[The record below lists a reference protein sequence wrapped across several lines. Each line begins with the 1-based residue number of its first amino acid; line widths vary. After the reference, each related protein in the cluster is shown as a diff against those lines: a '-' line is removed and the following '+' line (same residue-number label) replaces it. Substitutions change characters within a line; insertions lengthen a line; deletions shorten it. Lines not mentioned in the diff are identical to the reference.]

1 MLTPKIRKTN
11 LVKDNSGFKVGGYAR
26 TRAFGT
32 RVYKVIG
39 KSLDWQNK
47 TSYGVFPPATVFG
60 SRKEQVL
67 GWTLT
72 LVKVGE
78 TNKGR
83 FKFTNS
89 RPFEVSQY
97 LTGHWYYPAKGI

>member
-1 MLTPKIRKTN
+1 MLTPKTPKTN
-11 LVKDNSGFKVGGYAR
+11 LVKDHTGFKVGGYAR

-32 RVYKVIG
+32 RIYKIVG
-39 KSLDWQNK
+39 KTNEWQTR
-47 TSYGVFPPATVFG
+47 TSYLTIDGKFT
-60 SRKEQVL
+60 SRREQVL

-72 LVKVGE
+72 LVKIGE

-89 RPFEVSQY
+89 RPFNVSQY
-97 LTGHWYYPAKGI
+97 LTGHWYYPAKGV

>member
-1 MLTPKIRKTN
+1 MLTPKIRRTN
-11 LVKDNSGFKVGGYAR
+11 LVKDHSGFHVGGFAR

-32 RVYKVIG
+32 RVYKVVD
-39 KSLDWQNK
+39 KFNEWQMK
-47 TSYGVFPPATVFG
+47 TSYGVFPPNTVFG
-60 SRKEQVL
+60 SRHEQVL

-78 TNKGR
+78 TNKGK
-83 FKFTNS
+83 FKFANS
-89 RPFEVSQY
+89 KPFNVSEH